1 MDFWIILMLLMTNA
15 TLGFIE
21 EMNAQAS
28 IAALK
33 DGLVRKLPIKR
44 DGTFVPMDIAE
55 LVPGDIVFLRGG
67 NVVPADGMW
76 VEGDELSVDQVRVW
90 MRMLCVCRR
99 MLCVDAAGDAE
110 WRACAAAAAAL
121 GLTTTHR
128 LPRCVRTLHPCLSGW
143 ISVDAC
149 LCLVHCRRH

>member
-1 MDFWIILMLLMTNA
+1 MLLMTNA

-99 MLCVDAAGDAE
+99 MLCVWMLLATQSGV
-110 WRACAAAAAAL
+110 RVQQQPPPSMQ
-121 GLTTTHR
+121 
-128 LPRCVRTLHPCLSGW
+128 PRS
-143 ISVDAC
+143 S
-149 LCLVHCRRH
+149 

>member
-1 MDFWIILMLLMTNA
+1 MHAHTLRVRRVDFWIIFILLMTNA

-44 DGTFVPMDIAE
+44 DGAFTPMDIAE

-76 VEGDELSVDQVRVW
+76 VEGDELSVDQVSVG
-90 MRMLCVCRR
+90 V
-99 MLCVDAAGDAE
+99 GG
-110 WRACAAAAAAL
+110 RAC
-121 GLTTTHR
+121 
-128 LPRCVRTLHPCLSGW
+128 VRVCYFL
-143 ISVDAC
+143 A
-149 LCLVHCRRH
+149 

>member
-1 MDFWIILMLLMTNA
+1 MLLMTNA

-33 DGLVRKLPIKR
+33 DGLVLKLPIKR

-99 MLCVDAAGDAE
+99 MLCADAAGDAE
-110 WRACAAAAAAL
+110 WRACAAAAAAFDATAL
-121 GLTTTHR
+121 VLTTTHPFPS
-128 LPRCVRTLHPCLSGW
+128 LCSYAPPLSLW
-143 ISVDAC
+143 MDLCRC